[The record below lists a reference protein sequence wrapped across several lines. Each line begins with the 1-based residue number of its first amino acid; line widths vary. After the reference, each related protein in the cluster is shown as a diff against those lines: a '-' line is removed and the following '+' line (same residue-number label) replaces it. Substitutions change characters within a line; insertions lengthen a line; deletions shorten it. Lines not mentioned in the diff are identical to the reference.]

1 MPAGSIS
8 WRRSPTATIS
18 ADQSSSSSARSSR
31 SATSRRHRARYPTWL
46 RPRRG
51 GSMFKAAKEGPAKVI
66 TANDLRD
73 GLVVFLTPDG
83 GWSHDIAEARIVEDG
98 ADLDSANTYAKAQHD
113 ARIVVE
119 PYPIDVTVTNG
130 IP

>member
-1 MPAGSIS
+1 
-8 WRRSPTATIS
+8 
-18 ADQSSSSSARSSR
+18 
-31 SATSRRHRARYPTWL
+31 
-46 RPRRG
+46 
-51 GSMFKAAKEGPAKVI
+51 MFKAAKEGPAKVV

-83 GWSHDIAEARIVEDG
+83 GWSHDIAASRVIEDG
-98 ADLDSANTYAKAQHD
+98 PDLDAANAYAKAQHD

-130 IP
+130 IPVPQRLREKIRADHGPTIAYGEAERTKLDEAGHV